1 MTTGPA
7 PHAACGAGPPFRAG
21 AARDRR
27 HPFRRQGRK
36 APPRTTGYDAP
47 GAICPIPPLHPGE
60 DMTDTTPSSASRT
73 TPERGFGRF
82 LRATEIDTRLL
93 GMIGA
98 LMLIW
103 FAFESYSTFVLGRP
117 SLLLGASQAEAN
129 GFLTPRNLWNLS
141 VQTAYIGIMA
151 CGMVLVIITRNIDL
165 SVGSIMGMVGMYMG
179 LLQVEYLTPAL
190 GLGHPSIWIISVV
203 FGITMGALIGCFQGV
218 LIAFLSIPAFIV
230 TLGGL
235 LVWRGAAFLVAG
247 GKTIAPLDDTFALIG
262 GGSFGAL
269 GRTGSW
275 IFGVIACVFVVWS
288 FLSRRKGRRLHGF
301 ALRPVWA
308 ETFVIGTVCGA
319 IIGATALVNAYV
331 WPRGNIARYY
341 ESIGQEVPACA
352 RAGGSIFDAPCAQF
366 GHGFA
371 YPVLIMIAV
380 ALFMTILMTRT
391 RFGRYVFAIGGNPEA
406 AALSGINTRVM
417 TVKIFTLMGALA
429 GVAAVIGSARQNSAT
444 NAMGNLDE
452 LYVIAAAVVGGT
464 SLSGGVGTIYGAIIG
479 ALILTSLQT
488 GMVLIGFGDG
498 SYQRIV
504 IGIALVL
511 AVWLDIVYRKRVK

>member
-1 MTTGPA
+1 MALQNTAWATCR
-7 PHAACGAGPPFRAG
+7 CG
-21 AARDRR
+21 
-27 HPFRRQGRK
+27 
-36 APPRTTGYDAP
+36 
-47 GAICPIPPLHPGE
+47 PIPPLWLDE
-60 DMTDTTPSSASRT
+60 DMSNTSHSPATQSA
-73 TPERGFGRF
+73 PESGFGRF
-82 LRATEIDTRLL
+82 LRATEIDPRLL
-93 GMIGA
+93 GMVGA
-98 LMLIW
+98 LVLIW
-103 FAFESYSTFVLGRP
+103 VAFEAYSTFVLGRP
-117 SLLLGASQAEAN
+117 SMLLGAAQADAN

-151 CGMVLVIITRNIDL
+151 TGMVLVIITRNIDL

-179 LLQVEYLTPAL
+179 LLQVDFLTPAL
-190 GLGHPSIWIISVV
+190 GLGHPAIWVV
-203 FGITMGALIGCFQGV
+203 TVIFGIVMGALIGALQGSM
-218 LIAFLSIPAFIV
+218 IAYLNIPSFIV

-247 GKTIAPLDDTFALIG
+247 GKTIAPMDDTFALIG

-275 IFGVIACVFVVWS
+275 IFAAIAVVAVVWGVV
-288 FLSRRKGRRLHGF
+288 RGRKARTLHGF
-301 ALRPVWA
+301 QQRPVWA
-308 ETFVIGTVCGA
+308 EWFMGGLICA
-319 IIGATALVNAYV
+319 IILGATAIVNSYI
-331 WPRGNIARYY
+331 WPKGNIKKYY
-341 ESIGQEVPACA
+341 DQLGLPVPDGAE
-352 RAGGSIFDAPCAQF
+352 F
-366 GHGFA
+366 GHGYA
-371 YPVLIMIAV
+371 YPVLILIVV
-380 ALFMTILMTRT
+380 AIFMTVLMTRT

-406 AALSGINTRVM
+406 AALSGINTRTM

-429 GVAAVIGSARQNSAT
+429 GIAAVIGSARQNSAT

-464 SLSGGVGTIYGAIIG
+464 SLAGGVGTVYGAIIG

-511 AVWLDIVYRKRVK
+511 AVWLDIVYRKRIK

>member
-1 MTTGPA
+1 
-7 PHAACGAGPPFRAG
+7 
-21 AARDRR
+21 
-27 HPFRRQGRK
+27 
-36 APPRTTGYDAP
+36 
-47 GAICPIPPLHPGE
+47 
-60 DMTDTTPSSASRT
+60 MTDTKQFPATNP
-73 TPERGFGRF
+73 PHEGGFGRF
-82 LRATEIDTRLL
+82 LRATEIDPRLL
-93 GMIGA
+93 GMVGA
-98 LMLIW
+98 LFLIW
-103 FAFESYSTFVLGRP
+103 VAFELYSVAVLGRP

-151 CGMVLVIITRNIDL
+151 TGMVLVIITRNIDL

-190 GLGHPSIWIISVV
+190 GLGHPSLWILSVL
-203 FGITMGALIGCFQGV
+203 FCLAMGALIGAFQGV
-218 LIAFLSIPAFIV
+218 LIAYLAIPSFIV

-247 GKTIAPLDDTFALIG
+247 GRTIAPLDETFALLG

-269 GRTGSW
+269 GETGSW
-275 IFGVIACVFVVWS
+275 IFAAIACAFVIWA
-288 FLSRRKGRRLHGF
+288 FLSGRKARQSHGF

-308 ETFVIGTVCGA
+308 ETFVIGLVCA
-319 IIGATALVNAYV
+319 FILGATAIVNSYI
-331 WPRGNIARYY
+331 WPRGNITKYY
-341 ESIGQEVPACA
+341 TDRGLEVPACA
-352 RAGGSIFDAPCAQF
+352 GANDTIYQDVCASF

-380 ALFMTILMTRT
+380 AIAMTILMTRT

-406 AALSGINTRVM
+406 AALSGINTRAM
-417 TVKIFTLMGALA
+417 TVKIFTLMGGLA
-429 GVAAVIGSARQNSAT
+429 GLAAVIGAARQNSAT

-464 SLSGGVGTIYGAIIG
+464 SLAGGVGTIYGAIIG

-504 IGIALVL
+504 IGVALVL
-511 AVWLDIVYRKRVK
+511 AVWLDIVYRKRIK

>member
-1 MTTGPA
+1 
-7 PHAACGAGPPFRAG
+7 
-21 AARDRR
+21 
-27 HPFRRQGRK
+27 
-36 APPRTTGYDAP
+36 
-47 GAICPIPPLHPGE
+47 
-60 DMTDTTPSSASRT
+60 MTDTPHPPISHA
-73 TPERGFGRF
+73 PNEGGFKRF
-82 LRATEIDTRLL
+82 LRATEIDSRLV

-98 LMLIW
+98 LVLI
-103 FAFESYSTFVLGRP
+103 SLGFHLFP
-117 SLLLGASQAEAN
+117 SLDDFFRTIFRSFTGGDGSLGEAFAMLTPARLWEA
-129 GFLTPRNLWNLS
+129 GDFLTPRNLWNLS

-151 CGMVLVIITRNIDL
+151 TGMVLIIITRNIDL

-179 LLQVEYLTPAL
+179 LMQVEYLSPML
-190 GLGHPSIWIISVV
+190 GLGHPSLWIISVV
-203 FGITMGALIGCFQGV
+203 FCLVMGALLGAFQGV
-218 LIAFLSIPAFIV
+218 LIAYLAIPSFIV

-247 GKTIAPLDDTFALIG
+247 GRTIAPLDETFALLG

-269 GRTGSW
+269 GVTGSW
-275 IFGVIACVFVVWS
+275 IFAAIACVFVVWA
-288 FLSRRKGRRLHGF
+288 FLSGRKARQSHGF

-308 ETFVIGTVCGA
+308 EAFVIGLVCA
-319 IIGATALVNAYV
+319 FILGATALVNSYI
-331 WPRGNIARYY
+331 WPRGNIAKYY
-341 ESIGQEVPACA
+341 ESIGQELPECA
-352 RAGGSIFDAPCAQF
+352 KDNDTIYEGVCASF

-371 YPVLIMIAV
+371 YPVLIMIFV
-380 ALFMTILMTRT
+380 AIAMTILMTRT

-406 AALSGINTRVM
+406 AALSGINTRAM
-417 TVKIFTLMGALA
+417 TVKIFTLMGGLA
-429 GVAAVIGSARQNSAT
+429 GLAAVIGAARQNSAT

-464 SLSGGVGTIYGAIIG
+464 SLAGGVGTIYGAIIG

-511 AVWLDIVYRKRVK
+511 AVWLDIVYRKRIK

>member
-1 MTTGPA
+1 M
-7 PHAACGAGPPFRAG
+7 
-21 AARDRR
+21 D
-27 HPFRRQGRK
+27 
-36 APPRTTGYDAP
+36 
-47 GAICPIPPLHPGE
+47 E
-60 DMTDTTPSSASRT
+60 VMTDTPQTHSPQIPQES
-73 TPERGFGRF
+73 GFARF
-82 LRATEIDTRLL
+82 LRATEIDPRLL
-93 GMIGA
+93 GMVGA
-98 LMLIW
+98 LLLIW
-103 FAFESYSTFVLGRP
+103 VAFEAYSTFVLGRP

-151 CGMVLVIITRNIDL
+151 TGMVLVIITRNIDL

-190 GLGHPSIWIISVV
+190 GLGHPSIWIITVI
-203 FGITMGALIGCFQGV
+203 FGIAMGALIGAFQGV
-218 LIAFLSIPAFIV
+218 LIAFLNIPSFIV

-247 GKTIAPLDDTFALIG
+247 GKTIAPLDDTFSLIG

-269 GRTGSW
+269 GKTGSW
-275 IFGVIACVFVVWS
+275 IFGVIACVFVVWA
-288 FLSRRKGRRLHGF
+288 FVAGRKSRKTHGF

-308 ETFVIGTVCGA
+308 ETFVIGLVCSV
-319 IIGATALVNAYV
+319 ILGATAIVNSYI
-331 WPRGNIARYY
+331 WPTGNIQKYY
-341 ESIGQEVPACA
+341 TSLGQEIPACA
-352 RAGGSIFDAPCAQF
+352 ERGGDIYSDVCASF

-371 YPVLIMIAV
+371 YPVVIMIFV
-380 ALFMTILMTRT
+380 AIGMTILMTRT

-406 AALSGINTRVM
+406 AKLSGINTSAM
-417 TVKIFTLMGALA
+417 TVKIFALMGALA
-429 GVAAVIGSARQNSAT
+429 GIAAVIGAARQNSAT
-444 NAMGNLDE
+444 NAMGQLDE

-464 SLSGGVGTIYGAIIG
+464 SLAGGVGTIYGAIIG

-504 IGIALVL
+504 IGVALVL
-511 AVWLDIVYRKRVK
+511 AVWLDIVYNKRIK

>member
-1 MTTGPA
+1 L
-7 PHAACGAGPPFRAG
+7 
-21 AARDRR
+21 D
-27 HPFRRQGRK
+27 
-36 APPRTTGYDAP
+36 
-47 GAICPIPPLHPGE
+47 E
-60 DMTDTTPSSASRT
+60 DMTETTQTHSPQV
-73 TPERGFGRF
+73 PNENGFTRF
-82 LRATEIDTRLL
+82 LRATEIDPRLL
-93 GMIGA
+93 GMVGA
-98 LMLIW
+98 LLLIW
-103 FAFESYSTFVLGRP
+103 FSFEAYAFFVLDRP
-117 SLLLGASQAEAN
+117 SLLAGAAQADAN

-151 CGMVLVIITRNIDL
+151 TGMVLVIITRNIDL

-190 GLGHPSIWIISVV
+190 GLGHPSIWIITVI
-203 FGITMGALIGCFQGV
+203 FGIAMGALIGAFQGV
-218 LIAFLSIPAFIV
+218 LIAFLGIPSFIV

-247 GKTIAPLDDTFALIG
+247 GKTIAPLDETFALIG

-269 GRTGSW
+269 GKTGSW
-275 IFGVIACVFVVWS
+275 IFAVIACVFVVWA
-288 FLSRRKGRRLHGF
+288 FLNGRKSRQKHGF

-308 ETFVIGTVCGA
+308 ETFVIGLVCA
-319 IIGATALVNAYV
+319 VILGATSVVNAYV
-331 WPRGNIARYY
+331 WPIGNIQKYY
-341 ESIGQEVPACA
+341 ASIGQEVPACA
-352 RAGGSIFDAPCAQF
+352 QKGGDIYSDVCASF

-371 YPVLIMIAV
+371 YPVLIMIFV
-380 ALFMTILMTRT
+380 AIAMTVLMTRT

-406 AALSGINTRVM
+406 AALSGINTRAM

-429 GVAAVIGSARQNSAT
+429 GIAAVIGAARQNSAT

-464 SLSGGVGTIYGAIIG
+464 SLAGGVGTIYGAIIG

-504 IGIALVL
+504 IGVALVL
-511 AVWLDIVYRKRVK
+511 AVWLDIVYRKRIK

>member
-1 MTTGPA
+1 MSDT
-7 PHAACGAGPPFRAG
+7 PHSPQTNTNPES
-21 AARDRR
+21 
-27 HPFRRQGRK
+27 
-36 APPRTTGYDAP
+36 
-47 GAICPIPPLHPGE
+47 AI
-60 DMTDTTPSSASRT
+60 
-73 TPERGFGRF
+73 GRF
-82 LRATEIDTRLL
+82 LRATEIDPRLL
-93 GMIGA
+93 GMVGA

-103 FAFESYSTFVLGRP
+103 VAFEAYSTFVLGRP

-151 CGMVLVIITRNIDL
+151 TGMVLVIITRNIDL

-179 LLQVEYLTPAL
+179 LLQVEWLTPAL
-190 GLGHPSIWIISVV
+190 GLGHPTIWIITVI
-203 FGITMGALIGCFQGV
+203 FGIAMGALIGAFQGV
-218 LIAFLSIPAFIV
+218 LIAFLNIPSFIV

-247 GKTIAPLDDTFALIG
+247 GKTIAPLDETFSLIG

-275 IFGVIACVFVVWS
+275 VFGVIACVFVIWA
-288 FLSRRKGRRLHGF
+288 FLNSRKSRQKHGF
-301 ALRPVWA
+301 PLRPVWA
-308 ETFVIGTVCGA
+308 ETFVIGLVCSV
-319 IIGATALVNAYV
+319 IIGATALVNAYI
-331 WPRGNIARYY
+331 WPIGNIQKYY
-341 ESIGQEVPACA
+341 ASIGAEVPACA
-352 RAGGSIFDAPCAQF
+352 QKGGDIYSDVCASF

-371 YPVLIMIAV
+371 YPVLIMIVV
-380 ALFMTILMTRT
+380 AIFMTVLMTRT

-406 AALSGINTRVM
+406 AALSGINTRMM
-417 TVKIFTLMGALA
+417 TVKIFTLMGGLA
-429 GVAAVIGSARQNSAT
+429 GIAAVIGAARQNSAT

-464 SLSGGVGTIYGAIIG
+464 SLAGGVGTIYGAIIG

-504 IGIALVL
+504 IGVALVL
-511 AVWLDIVYRKRVK
+511 AVWLDIVYRKRIK